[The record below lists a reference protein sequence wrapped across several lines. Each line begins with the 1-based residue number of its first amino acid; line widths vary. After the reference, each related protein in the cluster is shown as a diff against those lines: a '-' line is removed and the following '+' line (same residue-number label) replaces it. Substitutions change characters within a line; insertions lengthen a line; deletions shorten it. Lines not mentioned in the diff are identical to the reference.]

1 MTADEV
7 TPDQLRALLSA
18 DDSAALV
25 LTGGQ
30 VTQVTGWTD
39 DSEDGLLV
47 VDRADLRARLGAD
60 PDDTAL
66 LDAAAALTAD
76 VRLRGA

>member
-7 TPDQLRALLSA
+7 TPDQLRALLTA
-18 DDSAALV
+18 DETAALV

-39 DSEDGLLV
+39 DSMDGLLV

-60 PDDTAL
+60 PDPTAL
-66 LDAAAALTAD
+66 RDAAAALTEE

>member
-7 TPDQLRALLSA
+7 TPDQLRALLTA
-18 DDSAALV
+18 DESAALV
-25 LTGGQ
+25 LTGGR

-39 DSEDGLLV
+39 DSQDGLLV
-47 VDRADLRARLGAD
+47 VDRADLHARLGAD
-60 PDDTAL
+60 PDHTAL
-66 LDAAAALTAD
+66 ADAAAALTEE